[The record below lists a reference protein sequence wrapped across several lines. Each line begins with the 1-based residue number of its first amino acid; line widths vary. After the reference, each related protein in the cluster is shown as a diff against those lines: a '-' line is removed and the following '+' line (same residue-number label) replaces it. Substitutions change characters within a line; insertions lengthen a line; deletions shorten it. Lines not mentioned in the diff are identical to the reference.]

1 MKNLSGFDLADEF
14 QTAFCKHFCADECKA
29 NEKNDVCY
37 CVEAGLIA
45 AEEVRKLLLLAQGG
59 KEAGAAPPPRL
70 SPPLIGSH
78 LRLVKG

>member
-14 QTAFCKHFCADECKA
+14 QTAFCKHFCANECRA
-29 NEKNDVCY
+29 NEQNDVCY

-59 KEAGAAPPPRL
+59 KDAGAAAPPRL
-70 SPPLIGSH
+70 PLPLFRSH